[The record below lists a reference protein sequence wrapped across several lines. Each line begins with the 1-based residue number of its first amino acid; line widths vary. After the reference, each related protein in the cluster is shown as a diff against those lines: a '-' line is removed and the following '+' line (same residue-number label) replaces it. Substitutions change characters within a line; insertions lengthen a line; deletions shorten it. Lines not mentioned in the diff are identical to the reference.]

1 MAWSFRLR
9 KAFVEDVS
17 EPPQEEAKRRVQKV
31 GQRNPTGGEGVIY
44 RGWIYACLPERTDKQ
59 APQEVREKGQWGHRG
74 KEILR
79 EFDGEKSIARKV

>member
-44 RGWIYACLPERTDKQ
+44 RGWIYACLPERTDEQ
-59 APQEVREKGQWGHRG
+59 APQEDDEGR
-74 KEILR
+74 
-79 EFDGEKSIARKV
+79 DGTVAEERDSSGV